1 TGAIESIPFDK
12 QLVPIVLLHTFPLL
26 QPFINDDDDGNDKS
40 LFVNEELFD
49 SFPFKIGVK

>member
-1 TGAIESIPFDK
+1 LLLPLFNPLIGDDEGIDK
-12 QLVPIVLLHTFPLL
+12 
-26 QPFINDDDDGNDKS
+26 DDIS